1 MSAPFSLARTC
12 VSVEHGLMIQIEL
25 LVFELFTTA
34 IVDLSFSFNFQC
46 CPLVCFVVFLCLLCN
61 GKKD

>member
-12 VSVEHGLMIQIEL
+12 VSVEHGLMIQIEP
-25 LVFELFTTA
+25 LVFELFTIA

-46 CPLVCFVVFLCLLCN
+46 CRLVCFVVFLCLLCN